1 MHGTGYYNI
10 LQLFNVTEA
19 DLTAGVKKLSVIG
32 GKLGGNGFEPT
43 IKPEKA
49 PASYKVDAPRQ
60 YAYLLA

>member
-43 IKPEKA
+43 IKPER
-49 PASYKVDAPRQ
+49 PRFLQDGCPRQ

>member
-32 GKLGGNGFEPT
+32 GKLGGNGYRADHQAGEGP
-43 IKPEKA
+43 
-49 PASYKVDAPRQ
+49 
-60 YAYLLA
+60 